1 MSGKK
6 PTHRDRIVRAASK
19 LLRQRGYSGTGL
31 ADIVALSGA
40 PKGSIYHYFPQGKD
54 QIAAEALRYAGRLVS
69 ETVTN
74 LCTRA
79 ETPADALRA
88 YGALLAGWM
97 ADSGF
102 MDGCPITTTVLQTAP
117 ANAELAEAGRNAFAE
132 WSDALR
138 IKLVDSGLPPE
149 RARRLAGL
157 AIMALE
163 GALILARV
171 EASKAPIVLATEEVA
186 ALFERECDGRV

>member
-6 PTHRDRIVRAASK
+6 PSSRDKIVRAASQ

-31 ADIVALSGA
+31 ADIVELSGA

-54 QIAAEALRYAGRLVS
+54 QIAAEALRYAGALVS
-69 ETVTN
+69 GTVSD

-79 ETPADALRA
+79 DTPADALRA

-97 ADSGF
+97 AESGF
-102 MDGCPITTTVLQTAP
+102 KDGCPITTTVLQTAP
-117 ANAELAEAGRNAFAE
+117 ENAELAEAGRAAFAD

-138 IKLVDSGLPPE
+138 LKLVGSGLSLE

-157 AIMALE
+157 ANMALE

-171 EASKAPIVLATEEVA
+171 ESSKAPIMLATEEVA
-186 ALFERECDGRV
+186 ALFERECVP

>member
-1 MSGKK
+1 MSEKK
-6 PTHRDRIVRAASK
+6 PNHRDRIVRAASK

-31 ADIVALSGA
+31 ADIVELSGA
-40 PKGSIYHYFPQGKD
+40 PKGSIYHYFPKGKD
-54 QIAAEALRYAGRLVS
+54 QIAAEALRYAGALVS
-69 ETVTN
+69 ATMTD
-74 LCTRA
+74 LCA
-79 ETPADALRA
+79 KAQTPADALRA

-117 ANAELAEAGRNAFAE
+117 ANADLADAGRKAFAD

-138 IKLVDSGLPPE
+138 AKLSESGLPGK
-149 RARRLAGL
+149 RAQRLADL

-171 EASKAPIVLATEEVA
+171 EASKAPIMLATEEMA
-186 ALFERECDGRV
+186 ALFERECTG

>member
-1 MSGKK
+1 MSEKR
-6 PTHRDRIVRAASK
+6 PSHRDRIVRAASK

-54 QIAAEALRYAGRLVS
+54 QIAAEALRYAGALVS
-69 ETVTN
+69 TTMID
-74 LCTRA
+74 LCSKA

-117 ANAELAEAGRNAFAE
+117 ANADLAEAGRKAFAA
-132 WSDALR
+132 WSEALR
-138 IKLVDSGLPPE
+138 IKLAESGLPEE
-149 RARRLAGL
+149 RAQRLAAL

-171 EASKAPIVLATEEVA
+171 EASKAPIVLATEEMA
-186 ALFERECDGRV
+186 ALFERECRGE